1 MRRRNEEMGG
11 IRKRNE
17 VLSAVEREE
26 KDMEAG
32 RRVKMRK
39 EK

>member
-1 MRRRNEEMGG
+1 MKRWEESEKET
-11 IRKRNE
+11 RYQAQWKKK
-17 VLSAVEREE
+17 